1 MAGSSEEMN
10 NHDDEVKRPENAPEN
25 SNTCSP
31 GAPRGHRKKDAE
43 VMIDR
48 VVREKFPR
56 LDATFPVENS
66 QDGRAVQIRGR
77 YLVRTLAPGQWA
89 KSFEAVKGETLL

>member
-10 NHDDEVKRPENAPEN
+10 NHDDKVKRPENAPEN
-25 SNTCSP
+25 SNTRSP

-56 LDATFPVENS
+56 L
-66 QDGRAVQIRGR
+66 GC
-77 YLVRTLAPGQWA
+77 YLPGGKLSRWESGADLGSLPSAHTGARTMG
-89 KSFEAVKGETLL
+89 KEF

>member
-1 MAGSSEEMN
+1 MN
-10 NHDDEVKRPENAPEN
+10 NHDDKVKRPENAPEN
-25 SNTCSP
+25 SNTRSP

-56 LDATFPVENS
+56 LDTTFQVENS
-66 QDGRAVQIRGR
+66 QEGRAVQIRGR
-77 YLVRTLAPGQWA
+77 YLVLTLAPGQWA